1 MKLDGTEGGLIF
13 RVQPVKAGDTYCF
26 RKYYYAA
33 VNLFTHKLVLYYMEA
48 NPDDPI
54 YDIIAQAEIPD
65 DIDLSDWL
73 QLSISV
79 KGDNIEVSLE
89 GQTLIDVNDDRLSFG
104 TVGLCSTVLSTY
116 FDSVVWSA
124 YVPGGTA
131 TVTTTSTVTYTSTV
145 TSTAAGSTTTV
156 TTTLSGT
163 GGTTITETVTA
174 AGSTTTATTTITEMS
189 TVTEPGKTTT
199 VYSVVTRSL
208 PSTVTKTVTT
218 VSKEVVR
225 KIVTKTVEHTVT
237 ETQAGWSRC
246 LIATAAFGSEVA
258 PQVQMLREFRD
269 EFVMKTFAGENFMKA
284 FNTFYYSWSPYVAR
298 AEYENPALRN
308 FIKASIYPLLFSLEL
323 SRQAAKPFSAF
334 PEFAVLV
341 SGLVAS
347 LLIGLFYISPLII
360 LVFVIFRWRRGDL
373 NVRSLYIMAALTM
386 GLTLFALAEVFASPA
401 LMILASSMVVL
412 SAIALGAIMPTK
424 ILSLWLSRGRNPA

>member
-33 VNLFTHKLVLYYMEA
+33 VNLFAHKLVLYYMEA
-48 NPDDPI
+48 DPDDPI

-163 GGTTITETVTA
+163 GGTTIIETVTA
-174 AGSTTTATTTITEMS
+174 AGSTTTAT
-189 TVTEPGKTTT
+189 
-199 VYSVVTRSL
+199 RL
-208 PSTVTKTVTT
+208 
-218 VSKEVVR
+218 
-225 KIVTKTVEHTVT
+225 
-237 ETQAGWSRC
+237 
-246 LIATAAFGSEVA
+246 
-258 PQVQMLREFRD
+258 
-269 EFVMKTFAGENFMKA
+269 
-284 FNTFYYSWSPYVAR
+284 
-298 AEYENPALRN
+298 
-308 FIKASIYPLLFSLEL
+308 
-323 SRQAAKPFSAF
+323 
-334 PEFAVLV
+334 
-341 SGLVAS
+341 
-347 LLIGLFYISPLII
+347 
-360 LVFVIFRWRRGDL
+360 
-373 NVRSLYIMAALTM
+373 
-386 GLTLFALAEVFASPA
+386 
-401 LMILASSMVVL
+401 
-412 SAIALGAIMPTK
+412 
-424 ILSLWLSRGRNPA
+424 

>member
-33 VNLFTHKLVLYYMEA
+33 VNLFAHKLVLYYMEA

-145 TSTAAGSTTTV
+145 TS
-156 TTTLSGT
+156 
-163 GGTTITETVTA
+163 TA

>member
-33 VNLFTHKLVLYYMEA
+33 VNLFAHKLVLYYMEA
-48 NPDDPI
+48 DPDDPI

-284 FNTFYYSWSPYVAR
+284 FNTFYYSWSPYVAQE
-298 AEYENPALRN
+298 EYRNPTLRN
-308 FIKASIYPLLFSLEL
+308 LVKLSIYPLIYSLEF
-323 SRQAAKPFSAF
+323 SRIAAQPFLMA
-334 PEFAVLV
+334 PELAVLI
-341 SGLVAS
+341 SGVIAS
-347 LLIGLFYISPLII
+347 FLIGLIYVSPL
-360 LVFVIFRWRRGDL
+360 LAAAALLWRWRR
-373 NVRSLYIMAALTM
+373 RSFPPLKLHNIAPAILSSLILFMVAEVISSTILMIIASALTVISCVAM
-386 GLTLFALAEVFASPA
+386 GAVSAPI
-401 LMILASSMVVL
+401 ILER
-412 SAIALGAIMPTK
+412 
-424 ILSLWLSRGRNPA
+424 ILNWRKA